1 MKNGGHVKVDEKSRV
16 AMLTAKCAANW
27 FAKRD
32 GAETVAD
39 WVRVANRRSYLEE
52 GDLILSTRGTVGNC
66 AVVVAEC
73 LPAIIDQDVARIS
86 LYAGCEFS
94 PQYLLSYLNSRFGQ
108 DHIQR
113 FASGMVQQGLLLAKV
128 REIPVPCI
136 SEEFQRAVQKTVF
149 RALEQRRLSTQ
160 LLDQAETCL
169 LSTLGLADWSPP
181 EPLSYSSSA
190 VTVRSAARLDA
201 EYFMPAKTE
210 VADALSAMPV
220 T

>member
-1 MKNGGHVKVDEKSRV
+1 MQFFQKRYLAEDRALSKKITKPIGSVAFVTDGPHGDHEVDEKSCV

-32 GAETVAD
+32 GADTVAD

-94 PQYLLSYLNSRFGQ
+94 PQYLLSYLNFDRTRP
-108 DHIQR
+108 HP
-113 FASGMVQQGLLLAKV
+113 KV
-128 REIPVPCI
+128 RIRNGAAGAPVGKSSGDPG
-136 SEEFQRAVQKTVF
+136 AVHLGGVSTCSP
-149 RALEQRRLSTQ
+149 EDRLSG
-160 LLDQAETCL
+160 A
-169 LSTLGLADWSPP
+169 GAASPFD
-181 EPLSYSSSA
+181 A
-190 VTVRSAARLDA
+190 VIR
-201 EYFMPAKTE
+201 PG
-210 VADALSAMPV
+210 
-220 T
+220 